1 MGRIPFARRIVDM
14 CPDGSRALVEIS
26 EDLNEELPDTIKASL
41 KRLGLGEAQ
50 VVVSGDINLKN
61 RYGKTWLILTDRYL
75 LIYDPEESEKPVVKV
90 ELDEIKEA
98 NIRSYVGNNAL
109 RIVTSDRSIEV
120 FRFTNK
126 VKPKVMMAVR
136 ALNSNVGN
144 LEEIDIATV
153 DAPSHKRRRCPK
165 CGRMIPPWMA
175 TCPACTSKRR
185 VIARLLHYTRMHLRL
200 AVVGFLLATFF
211 TILGMIPPYLM
222 KVLIDDAIG
231 GSNMT
236 LLGWIVITLV
246 VIYLLRAIASAG
258 RTYFLGKL
266 GQSIMVH
273 LRRQLYEHLQV
284 LSLSFYDKNQTG
296 RIMSRVM
303 SDTERVQYFLT
314 WGVQQTIMD
323 GVMLI
328 SIAIILF
335 TMNWQLAIIVLT
347 PAPVLILG
355 TKIFSR
361 KIHGVYHKAWRR
373 WADLS
378 AILADTVPGIVV
390 VKAFTQEG
398 REISRFRR
406 KTYELYEANLRIRYL
421 EGLFFPMVGFI
432 MTLGAVGV
440 WWIGGSQILSG
451 NLTLGVLTAFI
462 SYTWQFYGPV
472 GRLSNLSSVLLR
484 ATTSAERIFE
494 VLDTRPEVHDD
505 PDAIE
510 LPPVK
515 GHIKFH
521 NVSFTYGSGE
531 TTLKNINLE
540 IKPGQKVGVVG
551 PSGAGK
557 TTLVKLILRFYDVTS
572 GKITIDGY
580 DIRKVKQRSLRR
592 QIGIVLQEPFLFKG
606 SIAENIAYGNPNVPP
621 EKIIEAAKAANIH
634 DFVISLPEAYDTDVG
649 ERGHRLSGGEKQR
662 VSIARALLMDPRI
675 LILDE
680 ATSSVDTETESLIQE
695 ALERLM
701 ENRTSIII
709 AHRLSTLRNADKII
723 VIDHGEIIE
732 EGTHEELLRLG
743 GLYSRLCRMQTALA
757 TIQQR

>member
-1 MGRIPFARRIVDM
+1 MVSVKNLKLGRIRVA
-14 CPDGSRALVEIS
+14 
-26 EDLNEELPDTIKASL
+26 
-41 KRLGLGEAQ
+41 
-50 VVVSGDINLKN
+50 VSGDINSEN
-61 RYGKTWLILTDRYL
+61 RYGKSWLIFTDEFL
-75 LIYDPEESEKPVVKV
+75 LVYDLHKSFNPIVKV
-90 ELDEIKEA
+90 RLDEIREA
-98 NIRSYVGNNAL
+98 KVENYVGNNAL
-109 RIVTSDRSIEV
+109 RVVTPKRNIEV

-126 VKPKVMMAVR
+126 VKPKVLD
-136 ALNSNVGN
+136 ALKSINSSPGKSNGLDIEGVGS
-144 LEEIDIATV
+144 LYQEQ
-153 DAPSHKRRRCPK
+153 RRCPK
-165 CGRMIPPWMA
+165 CGRIIPPWMA

-185 VIARLLHYTRMHLRL
+185 VIFRLLHYTRIHIRL
-200 AVVGFLLATFF
+200 AIIGFFFATFF
-211 TILGMIPPYLM
+211 TVLNMIPPYLM

-231 GSNMT
+231 GSNMP
-236 LLGWIVITLV
+236 LLAWIVVTLV
-246 VIYLLRAIASAG
+246 IVYLLRAMAAAG
-258 RTYFLGKL
+258 RTYYLGKL
-266 GQSIMVH
+266 GQRIMAH
-273 LRRQLYEHLQV
+273 LRRQLYQHLQV
-284 LSLSFYDKNQTG
+284 LSLSFYDRNQTG

-314 WGVQQTIMD
+314 WGVQQTVMD
-323 GVMLI
+323 GVMLV

-335 TMNWQLAIIVLT
+335 TMNWQLALIVLT
-347 PAPVLILG
+347 PAPVLIVG
-355 TKIFSR
+355 TKIFSK
-361 KIHGVYHKAWRR
+361 KIHGVYHKAWRK

-378 AILADTVPGIVV
+378 AILADTVPGVVV
-390 VKAFTQEG
+390 VKAFAQEG

-406 KTYELYEANLRIRYL
+406 KTDELYETNVRIWYL

-440 WWIGGSQILSG
+440 WWVGGRQILSG

-494 VLDTRPEVHDD
+494 ILDTRPEVHDA
-505 PDAIE
+505 PDAID
-510 LPPVK
+510 LPPIK

-521 NVSFTYGSGE
+521 NVSFAYGTGE
-531 TTLKNINLE
+531 TILKNINLE
-540 IKPGQKVGVVG
+540 IKPGQKIGVVG

-606 SIAENIAYGNPNVPP
+606 SIAENIAYGNPRVPP

-680 ATSSVDTETESLIQE
+680 ATSSVDTQTESLIQE

-709 AHRLSTLRNADKII
+709 AHRLSTLRNTDKII
-723 VIDHGEIIE
+723 VIDHGEIVE
-732 EGTHEELLRLG
+732 EGTHEELLKRG
-743 GLYSRLCRMQTALA
+743 GLYSRLWRMQSSLA
-757 TIQQR
+757 TIPAK

>member
-1 MGRIPFARRIVDM
+1 MSPV
-14 CPDGSRALVEIS
+14 GSQTLLEYS
-26 EDLNEELPDTIKASL
+26 ENINEKLPDIIEVSIRRL
-41 KRLGLGEAQ
+41 RLGKVRVA
-50 VVVSGDINLKN
+50 VSGDINLENK
-61 RYGKTWLILTDRYL
+61 YGKTWLILTSNYL
-75 LIYDPEESEKPVVKV
+75 LVYDLKRSSDPVVKV
-90 ELDEIKEA
+90 RINDIKEA
-98 NIRSYVGNNAL
+98 KVESYIGNNAL
-109 RIVTSDRSIEV
+109 RIVTSEKNLEV

-126 VKPKVMMAVR
+126 IKPKVLAALKNMNSAVGG
-136 ALNSNVGN
+136 SNGLDVIGAGG
-144 LEEIDIATV
+144 LFQEQ
-153 DAPSHKRRRCPK
+153 KRCPK

-185 VIARLLHYTRMHLRL
+185 VIFRLLHYTKIHLRL
-200 AVVGFLLATFF
+200 AIVGFLFATFF
-211 TILGMIPPYLM
+211 TILDMIPPYLM

-231 GSNMT
+231 GSNVS
-236 LLGWIVITLV
+236 LLAWIVITLV
-246 VIYLLRAIASAG
+246 VIYLLRATAAAG
-258 RTYFLGKL
+258 RTYYLGKL
-266 GQSIMVH
+266 GQRIMVH

-323 GVMLI
+323 GIMLV
-328 SIAIILF
+328 SIALILF
-335 TMNWQLAIIVLT
+335 TMNWQLALIVLT
-347 PAPVLILG
+347 PAPILIVG
-355 TKIFSR
+355 TKIFSK
-361 KIHGVYHKAWRR
+361 KIHGVYHKAWRK

-378 AILADTVPGIVV
+378 AILADTVPGVVV
-390 VKAFTQEG
+390 VKAFAQER
-398 REISRFRR
+398 REISRFKR
-406 KTYELYEANLRIRYL
+406 KTDELYETNVKIGYL

-440 WWIGGSQILSG
+440 WWIGGRQILSG
-451 NLTLGVLTAFI
+451 DLTLGVLTAFI

-494 VLDTRPEVHDD
+494 VLDTRPEVHDA

-521 NVSFTYGSGE
+521 NVSFAYNTGE
-531 TTLKNINLE
+531 TILKNINLE
-540 IKPGQKVGVVG
+540 IKPGQKIGVVG

-606 SIAENIAYGNPNVPP
+606 SIAENIAYGNPRVPP

-662 VSIARALLMDPRI
+662 VSIARALIMDPRI

-680 ATSSVDTETESLIQE
+680 ATSSVDTQTESLIQE

-701 ENRTSIII
+701 ESRTSIII
-709 AHRLSTLRNADKII
+709 AHRLSTLRNTDKII
-723 VIDHGEIIE
+723 VIDNGEIVE
-732 EGTHEELLRLG
+732 EGTHEELLRAG
-743 GLYSRLCRMQTALA
+743 GLYSRLWRMQSALA
-757 TIQQR
+757 SISVR

>member
-1 MGRIPFARRIVDM
+1 MGA
-14 CPDGSRALVEIS
+14 S
-26 EDLNEELPDTIKASL
+26 ESLNEELPDSIKASL

-50 VVVSGDINLKN
+50 VAVSGDITLEN
-61 RYGKTWLILTDRYL
+61 RYGRTWLIFTDRYL
-75 LIYDPEESEKPVVKV
+75 LVYDPSRGSRPAFKV

-98 NIRSYVGNNAL
+98 EIKSYVGNNAL
-109 RIVTSDRSIEV
+109 RIVTPERSMEV

-126 VKPKVMMAVR
+126 VKPKIIMAISV
-136 ALNSNVGN
+136 LNSNIRALKGTF
-144 LEEIDIATV
+144 IAGTDV
-153 DAPSHKRRRCPK
+153 STEKHRRCPK
-165 CGRMIPPWMA
+165 CGRIIPPWMA
-175 TCPACTSKRR
+175 TCPACTSKRK
-185 VIARLLHYTRMHLRL
+185 VISRLLRYTRVHFRL
-200 AVVGFLLATFF
+200 AAVGFFLATLF
-211 TILGMIPPYLM
+211 TILNMIPPYLM

-236 LLGWIVITLV
+236 LLAWIVVTLV
-246 VIYLLRAIASAG
+246 VIYLLRAIVSAG

-266 GQSIMVH
+266 GQKIMVH

-323 GVMLI
+323 GVMLV
-328 SIAIILF
+328 SIAVILF
-335 TMNWQLAIIVLT
+335 TMNWQLALIVLT

-390 VKAFTQEG
+390 VKAFTQED

-406 KTYELYEANLRIRYL
+406 KTHELYETNLRIRYL

-451 NLTLGVLTAFI
+451 SLTLGVLTAFI
-462 SYTWQFYGPV
+462 SYTWQFYEPV

-521 NVSFTYGSGE
+521 NVSFAYNSGE
-531 TTLKNINLE
+531 TILKNVNLE

-606 SIAENIAYGNPNVPP
+606 SIAENIAYGNPRVPP

-634 DFVISLPEAYDTDVG
+634 DFIISLPEAYDTDVG

-709 AHRLSTLRNADKII
+709 AHRLSTLRNADKIV
-723 VIDHGEIIE
+723 VIDHGEIVE

-743 GLYSRLCRMQTALA
+743 GLYSRLCSMQAALA
-757 TIQQR
+757 AIQQR